1 MKAKLTLDKYAPISK
16 VDPRIYGSFIEHLG
30 RAVYDGLYNPK
41 AKTADEDGFN
51 TEVIDL
57 VKKLNVPII
66 RYPGGNFVSGFNWE
80 DSVGPKENRPRRL
93 DLAWRSIETNQFGLH
108 EFEKWAKKVNSNTMM
123 AVNMGTRGLDAA
135 RHLVEYCNFPKGTA
149 YSDWRR
155 KNGAEEP
162 FKIKTWCVGN
172 EMDGPWQIGHKTAT
186 EYGRAVNETS
196 KAMKLVDDSI
206 ETIACGSSAL
216 DMPTFGSWEST
227 VLDESYDNIDYLSL
241 HRYYGNQDNDTP
253 NYLAKGI
260 DLDEFISGVISICD
274 SIKARKHSKKQIN
287 LSLDEWNVWYH
298 SNEQDAKN
306 EPWQVAPHLLEDI
319 YNFEDALLV
328 GSLLITILK
337 HADRVKIACLAQL
350 VNVIAPIMTD
360 EEGHAW
366 AQSIFYPFM
375 QVSNYGRGTVLTPI
389 QNSETYSTKDFED
402 VPYLDS
408 IAVVNDAEDTMT
420 VFALNRSLD
429 KEMDLHIAAS
439 DYEFAGLKEATQF
452 AGYEMKQTNEN
463 GEMKIAANENITVT
477 DLAADVKLAPASW
490 NMIRINLK

>member
-30 RAVYDGLYNPK
+30 RAVYDGIYNPK
-41 AKTADEDGFN
+41 AASADEDGFN
-51 TEVIDL
+51 KEVIEL

-80 DSVGPKENRPRRL
+80 DSVGPKDQRPRRL

-108 EFEKWAKKVNSNTMM
+108 EFEKWADKVNSKTMM

-149 YSDWRR
+149 YSDMRR

-162 FKIKTWCVGN
+162 FNIKTWCVGN

-227 VLDESYDNIDYLSL
+227 VLDEAYDNIDYLSL
-241 HRYYGNQDNDTP
+241 HRYYGNQENDTP

-260 DLDEFISGVISICD
+260 DLDEFISGVVSICD

-306 EPWQVAPHLLEDI
+306 KPWQIAPHLLEDI

-328 GSLLITILK
+328 GSLLITILR
-337 HADRVKIACLAQL
+337 HSDRVKIACLAQL

-360 EEGHAW
+360 EKGHAW

-375 QVSNYGRGTVLTPI
+375 QVSNFGRGTVLTPI
-389 QNSETYSTKDFED
+389 QESDKYSTKDFGD

-408 IAVVNDAEDTMT
+408 IAVVNDDQSVMT
-420 VFALNRSLD
+420 VFALNRSLKD
-429 KEMDLHIAAS
+429 KMDLHINAG
-439 DYEFAGLKEATQF
+439 DYQFAGVKEATQF
-452 AGYEMKQTNEN
+452 AGYDMKETNEK
-463 GEMKIAANENITVT
+463 GEMKIVNNDKVESDKDGV
-477 DLAADVKLAPASW
+477 DVQLAPASW
-490 NMIRINLK
+490 NMVRINLK

>member
-389 QNSETYSTKDFED
+389 QDSETYSTKDFED

-408 IAVVNDAEDTMT
+408 IAVVNDAEDIMT

-429 KEMDLHIAAS
+429 KEMDLHIAAG

-452 AGYEMKQTNEN
+452 AGYDMKQTNEN
-463 GEMKIAANENITVT
+463 GEMKVATNENVTVADSAT
-477 DLAADVKLAPASW
+477 DVKLAPASW